1 MSINRTQIQNINTS
15 NNPLLETLLCHNMSS
30 FTSLDVS
37 NNPKLKLLDCQNT
50 SISNLDVSKN
60 LELESLNCS
69 STQITHLDISNNS
82 KLKELFFY
90 ETDIAEIDT
99 SNNLALEEIDCHD
112 SNIQVLDV
120 SINTNLKELRVWN
133 VELLGLHFG
142 NNPTLYTNFSSPT
155 QKPITIEGNTFNLLE
170 QTNKNID
177 LSKVTITSNGTLDK
191 NTGIVTVEDKTKD
204 VIYEY
209 DCGISQK
216 GKETLEVVLKLNS
229 QTENTAPAISAND
242 VTLNVGDTFDPLAN
256 VTAMDKEDGTITLT
270 KDNIVANDVDTSK
283 AGTYHITYKVTDKN
297 GISTEKT
304 ITVIVKQNTSD
315 LNSAPTISAN
325 DVTLNVGDTFDP
337 LANVTAMDKE
347 DGTITLTKD
356 NIIANDVDTSKAGTY
371 HVTYKV
377 TDKNGASTEK
387 TITVTVKE
395 KTINKPVSPQQP
407 QKPNKPTTPT
417 KPSGQKNPV
426 KTGDM
431 TNVGLFASMFAGST
445 GALAVLFGK
454 KRKRNKND

>member
-216 GKETLEVVLKLNS
+216 GKETLEDADVVQIFASYEAGVAKLG
-229 QTENTAPAISAND
+229 EAK
-242 VTLNVGDTFDPLAN
+242 VGDKTAEYALK
-256 VTAMDKEDGTITLT
+256 VTAKANGTNNKNEKPADG
-270 KDNIVANDVDTSK
+270 
-283 AGTYHITYKVTDKN
+283 
-297 GISTEKT
+297 
-304 ITVIVKQNTSD
+304 
-315 LNSAPTISAN
+315 
-325 DVTLNVGDTFDP
+325 
-337 LANVTAMDKE
+337 
-347 DGTITLTKD
+347 
-356 NIIANDVDTSKAGTY
+356 
-371 HVTYKV
+371 
-377 TDKNGASTEK
+377 GA
-387 TITVTVKE
+387 
-395 KTINKPVSPQQP
+395 
-407 QKPNKPTTPT
+407 
-417 KPSGQKNPV
+417 V
-426 KTGDM
+426 KTGDSNHISGFVVAM
-431 TNVGLFASMFAGST
+431 LLSIAAIVGVVIF
-445 GALAVLFGK
+445 K
-454 KRKRNKND
+454 KRTHR